1 MTEKSAT
8 LSSLKA
14 ENAELRLRLE
24 EAEETLRA
32 IRSGEVEALVIGDQ
46 VFTLESADAESNRFR
61 GEALAQ
67 INDVVIAVDNE
78 RRLTYLNPAAERK
91 YRVRASDVLGMKA
104 DEILT
109 VRWPDGDRTR
119 EIAASL
125 NKDGAWRGE
134 LNHVRRDGSEFSV
147 EATVSSLS
155 DPKGESI
162 GRLSVIRDV
171 SDRKRAEK
179 ELQEAHDEL
188 EQRVTERTKEL
199 AAANAT
205 LKKEMAARAKVEKQR
220 GDLLQ
225 RIVSSQ
231 EDERRRIA
239 RDIHDKLGQRVTA
252 LRLQIASLSDDV
264 GDREKSAGSIEL
276 LQRTAL
282 RLDSEISFLAWE
294 LRPAALDDLGLP
306 EAAKAYIEDW
316 SHNYKISSD
325 FDIRGF
331 GDDRLLPEVETH
343 LYRIMQEALNNIIK
357 HANATNVNV
366 LLEWNRSGVNLIVED
381 NGKGFAP
388 SDNRTRQAGD
398 GLGLIGMRERAL
410 LIGGDV
416 QIESSP
422 GMGTT
427 LFIRVPQ
434 NNHRK
439 K

>member
-1 MTEKSAT
+1 MTARPAT

-14 ENAELRLRLE
+14 ENAQLRVRLE

-67 INDVVIAVDNE
+67 INDVVIAVDND
-78 RRLTYLNPAAERK
+78 RRLTYMNPAAERK
-91 YRVRASDVLGMKA
+91 YGIQASKVLGMKA

-109 VRWPDGDRTR
+109 VHWPDGDKTA

-125 NKDGAWRGE
+125 DKEGAWRGE
-134 LNHVRRDGSEFSV
+134 LIHVRRDGSEFSL
-147 EATVSSLS
+147 EATVSSLF
-155 DPKGESI
+155 DRNGESM
-162 GRLSVIRDV
+162 GRLSVIRDI
-171 SDRKRAEK
+171 SERKRAEN
-179 ELQEAHDEL
+179 ELQKAHDEL
-188 EQRVTERTKEL
+188 ELRVRERTKEL
-199 AAANAT
+199 AEANET
-205 LKKEMAARAKVEKQR
+205 LKREMAARAKVEKQR

-252 LRLQIASLSDDV
+252 LRLQIASLSDEM
-264 GDREKSAGSIEL
+264 GDREKSGGSIEL

-306 EAAKAYIEDW
+306 EAARAYIEDW

-331 GDDRLLPEVETH
+331 GTDRLLPEVETH

-357 HANATNVNV
+357 HAQATNVNV
-366 LLEWNRSGVNLIVED
+366 LLEWNKAGVNLIVED
-381 NGKGFAP
+381 NGKGFIP
-388 SDNRTRQAGD
+388 SDNRNRQAGD

-434 NNHRK
+434 NNHRQQ
-439 K
+439 

>member
-1 MTEKSAT
+1 MTVKSAS

-14 ENAELRLRLE
+14 ENAELRVRLE

-78 RRLTYLNPAAERK
+78 DRLTYLNPAAERK
-91 YRVRASDVLGMKA
+91 YGVRASDVLGMKA

-109 VRWPDGDRTR
+109 VRWSGLDRTR
-119 EIAASL
+119 EIAESL
-125 NKDGAWRGE
+125 TKHGAWRGE
-134 LNHVRRDGSEFSV
+134 LNHVRRDGSEFIV
-147 EATVSSLS
+147 EATVSSLA
-155 DPKGESI
+155 DPNGESI

-179 ELQEAHDEL
+179 ELQQAHDEL
-188 EQRVTERTKEL
+188 ELRVSERTKEL

-205 LKKEMAARAKVEKQR
+205 LKKEMAERAKVEKQR

-252 LRLQIASLSDDV
+252 LRLQIASLADDV

-331 GDDRLLPEVETH
+331 GTDRLLPEVETH

-366 LLEWNRSGVNLIVED
+366 LLERNRSGVNLIVED
-381 NGKGFAP
+381 NGKGFTP
-388 SDNRTRQAGD
+388 SRNRTRQAGD

-427 LFIRVPQ
+427 LFIRVSE

>member
-1 MTEKSAT
+1 MTEKPAT
-8 LSSLKA
+8 LSSLKT

-67 INDVVIAVDNE
+67 ISDVVIAVDNE

-91 YRVRASDVLGMKA
+91 YDVRASEVLGMKA
-104 DEILT
+104 DEMLT
-109 VRWPDGDRTR
+109 ARWFHGDQTP
-119 EIAASL
+119 EIIKSL
-125 NKDGAWRGE
+125 KKDGAWRGE
-134 LNHVRRDGSEFSV
+134 LSHVRRDGSEFSI
-147 EATVSSLS
+147 EATVSPLF
-155 DPKGESI
+155 DRGGETI
-162 GRLSVIRDV
+162 GRLSVIRDI
-171 SDRKRAEK
+171 SDRKRAER
-179 ELQEAHDEL
+179 ELQDAHDKL
-188 EQRVTERTKEL
+188 ERRVQERTKEL
-199 AAANAT
+199 VSANAT

-252 LRLQIASLSDDV
+252 LRLQIASLSEDM
-264 GDREKSAGSIEL
+264 GDREKSDGSIQL

-306 EAAKAYIEDW
+306 EAARAYIEDW

-331 GDDRLLPEVETH
+331 GNDRLPPETETH
-343 LYRIMQEALNNIIK
+343 LYRIMQESLNNIIK
-357 HANATNVNV
+357 HAQATNVNV
-366 LLEWNRSGVNLIVED
+366 LLEWNKAGVNLIVED
-381 NGKGFAP
+381 NGKGFTP
-388 SDNRTRQAGD
+388 SDNRNRKAGD

-434 NNHRK
+434 NNHRQK
-439 K
+439 